1 MPWSFR
7 RSISKGPVRL
17 NFSRRGVGVS
27 VGVRGLRL
35 GAGPRGTYVRGG
47 RGGFYYQQYLRTQ
60 DPAFAP
66 GPAAP
71 HASAGV
77 PTEFVAEP
85 NAHGD
90 DAITEINRRR
100 ASFRWSLAVVVGAFI
115 CAVWLAS
122 VHAAAGWYAP
132 LVAALAYG
140 GVLHF
145 RENAH
150 RAIAF
155 HYDLERDVAGEYGRL
170 MATFRDVA
178 RCARIWR
185 VVSQNMHGDRKHNAG
200 ATSSVERIPT
210 ALTFGATG
218 GLATNVDVASL
229 DATRTRAFFLPDRIV
244 TIAGSR
250 VGSIAYADL
259 GVADGQT
266 RFSED
271 QAVPADATRVGTT
284 WLYVNKNGSADR
296 RFKNNRQ
303 LPIALYSDLRLSHP
317 ALTLSIE
324 FSRSDAAAALA
335 GALRSFVAALAAG
348 AAQPAAVVP
357 PTSSATDTASSVTA
371 VRRLGDRMRATLA
384 PLRAAYAAACA
395 APVSHARSLSP
406 ADSLAWIGALTREI
420 SAFMPVVVGL
430 CSTELRPALT
440 LRADGAIADSAQD
453 AWIASCEAVC
463 ARLTEWEVTAAS
475 ASLAPMF
482 RGAQSLMRGL
492 TTEYFDAIGS
502 LPEQLSATAEGD
514 HHAGIHT
521 SVKMERLGPL
531 NAELARL
538 TARFAKGS

>member
-35 GAGPRGTYVRGG
+35 GTGPRGTYVRGG

-71 HASAGV
+71 HAQAGV

-90 DAITEINRRR
+90 DAIAEINRRR
-100 ASFRWSLAVVVGAFI
+100 ASFRWSLAVVVAAVI

-122 VHAAAGWYAP
+122 MHAAAGWYAP
-132 LVAALAYG
+132 LLAALAYG
-140 GVLHF
+140 GVVHS

-155 HYDLERDVAGEYGRL
+155 HYDLEGDLAAEYGRL
-170 MATFRDVA
+170 VAAFRDVG

-185 VVSQNMHGDRKHNAG
+185 VVSQNMHGDQKHNAG
-200 ATSSVERIPT
+200 ARSSVERVPT
-210 ALTFGATG
+210 ALTFGTTR

-229 DATRTRAFFLPDRIV
+229 DAAGTRVFFLPDKIV
-244 TIAGSR
+244 TIAGPR

-271 QAVPADATRVGTT
+271 QPLPADATRVGTT
-284 WLYVNKNGSADR
+284 WLFVNKNGSADK

-317 ALTLSIE
+317 ELTLSLE

-335 GALRSFVAALAAG
+335 GALRRFVAMLAAG
-348 AAQPAAVVP
+348 IAPSAAVVP
-357 PTSSATDTASSVTA
+357 PPSSRGYGLKRHGSASAGRPHANDTRSLARRPRGRVRGAYPSERASSFAARLARVDRRAYSRNLGVHAGCRRA
-371 VRRLGDRMRATLA
+371 VFHGVAHRVSAQRGRRGRGLGPGRVDRIVPNRVRAAHRLGDNGRIRIAGA
-384 PLRAAYAAACA
+384 DVPRCA
-395 APVSHARSLSP
+395 IPDAGTHDRVFRG
-406 ADSLAWIGALTREI
+406 D
-420 SAFMPVVVGL
+420 
-430 CSTELRPALT
+430 CRPART
-440 LRADGAIADSAQD
+440 ALRDG
-453 AWIASCEAVC
+453 
-463 ARLTEWEVTAAS
+463 
-475 ASLAPMF
+475 
-482 RGAQSLMRGL
+482 GG
-492 TTEYFDAIGS
+492 
-502 LPEQLSATAEGD
+502 
-514 HHAGIHT
+514 
-521 SVKMERLGPL
+521 
-531 NAELARL
+531 
-538 TARFAKGS
+538 

>member
-1 MPWSFR
+1 MPWSLR
-7 RSISKGPVRL
+7 RSVSKGPVRL

-35 GAGPRGTYVRGG
+35 GTGPRGTYVRGG

-71 HASAGV
+71 HAPAGV

-90 DAITEINRRR
+90 DAIAEVNRRR
-100 ASFRWSLAVVVGAFI
+100 ASFRWSVAVVVGAVI
-115 CAVWLAS
+115 CAMWLAS

-132 LVAALAYG
+132 LLAGLAYG
-140 GVLHF
+140 AVLRS

-155 HYDLERDVAGEYGRL
+155 HYDLEGDLAAEYGRL
-170 MATFRDVA
+170 VAAFRDAA

-185 VVSQNMHGDRKHNAG
+185 VVSQNVHGDRKHNAG
-200 ATSSVERIPT
+200 ATSSVERVPT

-229 DATRTRAFFLPDRIV
+229 DAAGTRVFFLPDRIV
-244 TIAGSR
+244 TAAGSR

-259 GVADGQT
+259 AVTDGQT

-284 WLYVNKNGSADR
+284 WLYVNKNGSPDR

-335 GALRSFVAALAAG
+335 GALRRFVAMLAVGIAS
-348 AAQPAAVVP
+348 PAPVVP

-371 VRRLGDRMRATLA
+371 VRRLVERMRATLV
-384 PLRAAYAAACA
+384 PLHAAHAAACA
-395 APVSHARSLSP
+395 APVSHARILSP
-406 ADSLAWIGALTREI
+406 ADSLAWIGARTREI

-430 CSTELRPALT
+430 CSTELRPALA
-440 LRADGAIADSAQD
+440 LRADGEIADSAQD

-463 ARLTEWEVTAAS
+463 ARLTAWEVTTAS

-482 RGAQSLMRGL
+482 REAQSLMRGL
-492 TTEYFDAIGS
+492 TTEYVEAIAS
-502 LPEQLSATAEGD
+502 LPEQLAATAEGD
-514 HHAGIHT
+514 HHAGVHT
-521 SVKMERLGPL
+521 SVKMERLAPL

-538 TARFAKGS
+538 TAELAKGS